1 MYYSLG
7 HIFQYVLFQMILKK
21 QISDYNKS
29 SCFSLYD
36 DSEETHP
43 TCESTAMS
51 YSNEIG
57 VVPLKPCV
65 MLIFIIFP
73 SQTSDP
79 IPAKNIKLSSLINHL
94 YFQSEEK

>member
-1 MYYSLG
+1 
-7 HIFQYVLFQMILKK
+7 MILKK

-65 MLIFIIFP
+65 ILIFITFTF
-73 SQTSDP
+73 QTFL
-79 IPAKNIKLSSLINHL
+79 AKNIKLSSLINHL